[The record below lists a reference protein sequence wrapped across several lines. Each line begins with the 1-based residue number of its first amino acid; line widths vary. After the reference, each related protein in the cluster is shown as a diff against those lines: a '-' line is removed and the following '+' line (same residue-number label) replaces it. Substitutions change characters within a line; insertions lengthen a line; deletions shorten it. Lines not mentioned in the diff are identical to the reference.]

1 MEKKTE
7 NLNIKEDEK
16 KLKKELEIISDLLTN
31 ICEESSKDRDTNGLF
46 MKFFLSKKIPS
57 ISIQNFLERLTKYSK
72 MENNTLILILIY
84 IDRFC
89 DINKVRLNYFN
100 IHKLIIASMLIAI
113 KYNEDDYYN
122 NTFYA
127 KIGGVKKSE
136 IDVLEYQFLILI
148 DFKLYVSEELFE
160 KYSDYIQ
167 NTNLDDD

>member
-1 MEKKTE
+1 
-7 NLNIKEDEK
+7 
-16 KLKKELEIISDLLTN
+16 
-31 ICEESSKDRDTNGLF
+31 
-46 MKFFLSKKIPS
+46 
-57 ISIQNFLERLTKYSK
+57 
-72 MENNTLILILIY
+72 
-84 IDRFC
+84 
-89 DINKVRLNYFN
+89 
-100 IHKLIIASMLIAI
+100 MLIAI
-113 KYNEDDYYN
+113 KYNEDEYYN

>member
-1 MEKKTE
+1 
-7 NLNIKEDEK
+7 
-16 KLKKELEIISDLLTN
+16 
-31 ICEESSKDRDTNGLF
+31 

>member
-7 NLNIKEDEK
+7 NLDIKEDER

-46 MKFFLSKKIPS
+46 MKYFLSKKIPS

-72 MENNTLILILIY
+72 ME
-84 IDRFC
+84 
-89 DINKVRLNYFN
+89 
-100 IHKLIIASMLIAI
+100 
-113 KYNEDDYYN
+113 N